1 MVSRN
6 IFVTGLIAGAAVGAA
21 AGLLFA
27 PKPGKETRQV
37 VSARTGDLRQKAGS
51 YVSTMRQ
58 RMRKGESGQTAEV
71 SSNGHAEVSH

>member
-6 IFVTGLIAGAAVGAA
+6 KFVTGLIAGAAVGAA

-37 VSARTGDLRQKAGS
+37 VSARAGDLRQKAGS
-51 YVSTMRQ
+51 YV
-58 RMRKGESGQTAEV
+58 GASGRAPEA
-71 SSNGHAEVSH
+71 SSNDHVEADH